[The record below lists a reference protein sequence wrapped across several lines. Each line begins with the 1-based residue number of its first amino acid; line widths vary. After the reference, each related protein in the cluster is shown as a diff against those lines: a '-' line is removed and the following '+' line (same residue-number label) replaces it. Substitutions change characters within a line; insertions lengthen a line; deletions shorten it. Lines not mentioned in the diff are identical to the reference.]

1 MERNRQPNPAL
12 SPTADTRTGARPRN
26 RAAPSPYH
34 PPMDPSHP
42 SMDGRVTTVRVPGWL
57 ARILAIAIIA
67 GGVILGVLIFV
78 PLAIMAGV
86 AFLIYLGYLW
96 VKIRI
101 AKARSP
107 NGSLDGRRNVRVIN
121 REE

>member
-1 MERNRQPNPAL
+1 MLVYSESGCLN
-12 SPTADTRTGARPRN
+12 TARAEARG
-26 RAAPSPYH
+26 SFCVG
-34 PPMDPSHP
+34 
-42 SMDGRVTTVRVPGWL
+42 DGCRVTTVRVPDWL

-121 REE
+121 RDE